1 MPTILI
7 VDNVTAQRELLAHWL
22 QDDYSVFTAADGAA
36 GIALTERL
44 DPDLIF
50 MTLALPGVDGVEATR
65 QIKAQARRRDIPL
78 IALIP
83 QVLAGENSTARAAD
97 CADALCTPLE
107 EEQVAVTLQ
116 KWLGGG

>member
-1 MPTILI
+1 MQTILI
-7 VDNVTAQRELLAHWL
+7 VENVTTQRELLVHWL

-65 QIKAQARRRDIPL
+65 LIKAQARRRDIPI
-78 IALIP
+78 IALVA
-83 QVLAGENSTARAAD
+83 QTLAGEDATARAAG
-97 CADALCTPLE
+97 CADALCIPLE
-107 EEQVAVTLQ
+107 EGRVATTLQ

>member
-1 MPTILI
+1 MQTILI

-22 QDDYSVFTAADGAA
+22 QDDYSIFTAADGAA
-36 GIALTERL
+36 GIALTERI

-78 IALIP
+78 IALIAP
-83 QVLAGENSTARAAD
+83 PLTGDDATARAAG
-97 CADALCTPLE
+97 CADALCIPLE
-107 EEQVAVTLQ
+107 EERVAAALQ